1 MHPNLKN
8 QRIRKRMIDKVELF
22 DILEPKKNLKISIIK
37 KIRKEE
43 LKGSIIKIGLNF
55 SVSFVSVLVV
65 AFLFINLVRDYYQSG
80 LSDYVSL
87 LFSDGSL
94 LVSYWQSYIMSVV
107 ESLPIFLITLTLV
120 FVVVSVVSLNLALAT
135 IKNTKGIIYKLN
147 N

>member
-1 MHPNLKN
+1 
-8 QRIRKRMIDKVELF
+8 MIDKVELF